1 MGFVS
6 DGIVIGFLHSNGM
19 IIVTHGI
26 VGYNMEN
33 RDKNYLVESSHGIF
47 LRFVQRKIHHL
58 TNKWLVVEHGLSVMI
73 MT

>member
-6 DGIVIGFLHSNGM
+6 HGIVIGFLHSNGM

-47 LRFVQRKIHHL
+47 FAFCPKKNSSFNQQVA
-58 TNKWLVVEHGLSVMI
+58 GC
-73 MT
+73 